1 MTTSVRP
8 VTYINQFKQSVYPGE
23 LDLQI
28 NKSGV
33 FTAILSP
40 NQTTPLVAGARVK
53 LDSANTQPTMPQVL
67 GAADSDQAVGC
78 ITKLIKGG
86 IAQPNLGG
94 ANTPGDIVEVAFF
107 FGPVIWQ
114 VANASIAPQQQLE
127 CASVTISGQSYPF
140 FQPIASAK
148 LAGLAL
154 DPAVQNQVFRM
165 FVLAGLVYNTNG

>member
-8 VTYINQFKQSVYPGE
+8 ITYINQFRQSVYPGE

-53 LDSANTQPTMPQVL
+53 LDPANTQPTMPQVL
-67 GAADSDQAVGC
+67 GALDSDEAVGV
-78 ITKLIKGG
+78 ITKTIKGG
-86 IAQPNLGG
+86 IAAPNIGG
-94 ANTPGDIVEVAFF
+94 AGTPGAIVEVAFF
-107 FGPVIWQ
+107 FGPVVWQ
-114 VANASIAPQQQLE
+114 VANATIAPQQQLE
-127 CASVTISGQSYPF
+127 SATVTISGQAYPF
-140 FQPIASAK
+140 FQPIAANK

-154 DPAVQNQVFRM
+154 DPAVQNGVFRM
-165 FVLAGLVYNTNG
+165 FVLSGLVVGA